1 MAHYLMVS
9 FNFDP
14 ETDVQDIQEVVRS
27 VGQRPCASE
36 VVEGERDL
44 EFRFDNEYSLE
55 QASRR
60 LDDCSVELTDVSSRH
75 HVGGLTDPEA
85 ELLPDDML
93 DAVERTKRR
102 H

>member
-14 ETDVQDIQEVVRS
+14 ATDVRDTEEVVRAI
-27 VGQRPCASE
+27 GQRPSSSE

-44 EFRFDNEYSLE
+44 QFRFDNEYSLE
-55 QASRR
+55 KANRR
-60 LDDCSVELTDVSSRH
+60 LDDCTIEFTDVSSLH
-75 HVGGLTDPEA
+75 EGDVPDPQADLLTDE
-85 ELLPDDML
+85 DL
-93 DAVERTKRR
+93 DAVERKKRR

>member
-9 FNFDP
+9 FSFDP
-14 ETDVQDIQEVVRS
+14 ETDVKDIQEVVRS

-75 HVGGLTDPEA
+75 DVGLPDPEA

>member
-9 FNFDP
+9 FNFEP

-75 HVGGLTDPEA
+75 DVGLPDPEA

-93 DAVERTKRR
+93 YAVERTKRR